1 MLLALVMVLSAFP
14 ISAFAAPASDIPDKM
29 LDNPIVRALAYTGYN
44 VQKQKDNGTIYQ
56 TGHYGGALKRNAP
69 SILSDIHYST
79 SLTGKE
85 TVSDSSTVTGKAP
98 NIARFEQ
105 YGLCCASFVTY
116 YICNY
121 LPNIEGVDTQFITD
135 AINATGTN
143 SQAVVTWQNALNKLA
158 SQGKVEKVGT
168 SPSDV
173 DYSKL
178 TPGDIIIFGNS
189 SSSHVHAAIFAG
201 VYNGKHFIIHVGN
214 ERGPEINTTEGMA
227 HSSNGDK
234 ASTPNIAVTAYGKQG
249 IQDVEDRGFI
259 SYPSYRGFYFD
270 HLTLRRSTVP
280 KTKKAVS
287 FVFKTIDTAVDLL
300 FILFWLSLWHGACVS
315 LPHSR

>member
-1 MLLALVMVLSAFP
+1 MNRKKLLSLLLALVMVLSAFP

-135 AINATGTN
+135 AINATGT
-143 SQAVVTWQNALNKLA
+143 T
-158 SQGKVEKVGT
+158 
-168 SPSDV
+168 
-173 DYSKL
+173 
-178 TPGDIIIFGNS
+178 
-189 SSSHVHAAIFAG
+189 
-201 VYNGKHFIIHVGN
+201 
-214 ERGPEINTTEGMA
+214 
-227 HSSNGDK
+227 
-234 ASTPNIAVTAYGKQG
+234 
-249 IQDVEDRGFI
+249 
-259 SYPSYRGFYFD
+259 
-270 HLTLRRSTVP
+270 RRP
-280 KTKKAVS
+280 
-287 FVFKTIDTAVDLL
+287 L
-300 FILFWLSLWHGACVS
+300 
-315 LPHSR
+315 

>member
-1 MLLALVMVLSAFP
+1 MTRKKLLSLLLALVMVLSAFP

-143 SQAVVTWQNALNKLA
+143 SQAVVTWQNARNQRTLCPDRKGRHESEQCGLF
-158 SQGKVEKVGT
+158 Q
-168 SPSDV
+168 
-173 DYSKL
+173 
-178 TPGDIIIFGNS
+178 
-189 SSSHVHAAIFAG
+189 
-201 VYNGKHFIIHVGN
+201 
-214 ERGPEINTTEGMA
+214 A
-227 HSSNGDK
+227 HSRR
-234 ASTPNIAVTAYGKQG
+234 YHHLRQQLKQPCPCG
-249 IQDVEDRGFI
+249 
-259 SYPSYRGFYFD
+259 YFC
-270 HLTLRRSTVP
+270 RRV
-280 KTKKAVS
+280 
-287 FVFKTIDTAVDLL
+287 
-300 FILFWLSLWHGACVS
+300 
-315 LPHSR
+315 

>member
-1 MLLALVMVLSAFP
+1 MNRKKLLSLLLALVMVLSAFP
-14 ISAFAAPASDIPDKM
+14 ISAFAAPASDIPDKI

-69 SILSDIHYST
+69 DVLSDIHYGTAT
-79 SLTGKE
+79 SGKE

-168 SPSDV
+168 SPSNV

-234 ASTPNIAVTAYGKQG
+234 ASTPNGY
-249 IQDVEDRGFI
+249 
-259 SYPSYRGFYFD
+259 Y
-270 HLTLRRSTVP
+270 HLP
-280 KTKKAVS
+280 
-287 FVFKTIDTAVDLL
+287 DEL
-300 FILFWLSLWHGACVS
+300 FIENGFMEVKKTDENGKALAGAVFVATNQKTGKAYKIGPTNAS
-315 LPHSR
+315 GNAAER

>member
-1 MLLALVMVLSAFP
+1 MVLSAFP

-69 SILSDIHYST
+69 NVLSDIHYGTAT
-79 SLTGKE
+79 SGKE

-158 SQGKVEKVGT
+158 SQGKIENK
-168 SPSDV
+168 
-173 DYSKL
+173 
-178 TPGDIIIFGNS
+178 
-189 SSSHVHAAIFAG
+189 
-201 VYNGKHFIIHVGN
+201 
-214 ERGPEINTTEGMA
+214 
-227 HSSNGDK
+227 
-234 ASTPNIAVTAYGKQG
+234 
-249 IQDVEDRGFI
+249 
-259 SYPSYRGFYFD
+259 
-270 HLTLRRSTVP
+270 
-280 KTKKAVS
+280 
-287 FVFKTIDTAVDLL
+287 
-300 FILFWLSLWHGACVS
+300 
-315 LPHSR
+315 

>member
-29 LDNPIVRALAYTGYN
+29 LDNSIVRALAYTGYN

-105 YGLCCASFVTY
+105 YDLCCASFVTY

-158 SQGKVEKVGT
+158 SQGKIEKVGT
-168 SPSDV
+168 SPSNV

-201 VYNGKHFIIHVGN
+201 VYIATAAEII
-214 ERGPEINTTEGMA
+214 IIC
-227 HSSNGDK
+227 K
-234 ASTPNIAVTAYGKQG
+234 K
-249 IQDVEDRGFI
+249 GFI
-259 SYPSYRGFYFD
+259 
-270 HLTLRRSTVP
+270 
-280 KTKKAVS
+280 K
-287 FVFKTIDTAVDLL
+287 
-300 FILFWLSLWHGACVS
+300 
-315 LPHSR
+315 